1 MLNGKSLKFKL
12 ILSFVVVAA
21 ITLLVGVIGW
31 SSVTKLNRYVH
42 EIGKVNL
49 SSIRG
54 LNIMNESIVSE
65 MNSTRSFLLTGTDEN
80 IAERLNKGIDTS
92 RERAEMGYKMYEI
105 LSKTKEEDSLWNK
118 FVPVWNRYWEGMK
131 KAEELSKEYNKTK
144 DQTDYD
150 IAFKFMM
157 VDTIKDYYDARDIL
171 KEIIALNQ
179 KYADKNIEDASK
191 ISTAA
196 IIFAVIAMIVGV
208 VLSISIGI
216 ILSIAISK
224 PINKIVEELLKGSE
238 QVASASEQLSESS
251 QQLAEGSSEQAASIE
266 ETSSTLNETSSMV
279 QQNNENTRQASLL
292 SSEARKSSE
301 KGNHEMNEMLIAMED
316 IKKSS
321 GEISKIIKVIDDIA
335 FQTNILSLNAAV
347 EAARAGEAGAGFA
360 VVAEEVRNLAQR
372 SAQAAKDTAV
382 MIETSVE
389 RAAAGVGIAQKV
401 AESLAEI
408 TEKSEKVN
416 SIMDEINI
424 ASQEQAQGI
433 IQINKAVTQMEQ
445 VTQSI
450 AANAEESAAASEQL
464 NAQAENVKEIVGNLT
479 KLVNGIEAG
488 RELMESRAKS
498 ESKKSSITKSKK
510 IAEVKSW
517 KASAYS
523 SSKSRAVNPDD
534 VIPLED
540 DKGDF

>member
-1 MLNGKSLKFKL
+1 MENFR
-12 ILSFVVVAA
+12 
-21 ITLLVGVIGW
+21 
-31 SSVTKLNRYVH
+31 N
-42 EIGKVNL
+42 
-49 SSIRG
+49 
-54 LNIMNESIVSE
+54 
-65 MNSTRSFLLTGTDEN
+65 TG
-80 IAERLNKGIDTS
+80 NKDL
-92 RERAEMGYKMYEI
+92 YQ
-105 LSKTKEEDSLWNK
+105 
-118 FVPVWNRYWEGMK
+118 
-131 KAEELSKEYNKTK
+131 KAS
-144 DQTDYD
+144 D
-150 IAFKFMM
+150 ISM
-157 VDTIKDYYDARDIL
+157 VETVKDYYFIGKKLDEL
-171 KEIIALNQ
+171 EEMTNNYNETLQKEAE
-179 KYADKNIEDASK
+179 KEKNTA
-191 ISTAA
+191 ISVAMLFMFFGAVTA
-196 IIFAVIAMIVGV
+196 VLLGV
-208 VLSISIGI
+208 VLSIT
-216 ILSIAISK
+216 ISK

-292 SSEARKSSE
+292 ASEAKKSSE
-301 KGNHEMNEMLIAMED
+301 KGNYEMNEMLVAMED

-401 AESLAEI
+401 AESLSEI

-416 SIMDEINI
+416 SIMDEINV

-464 NAQAENVKEIVGNLT
+464 NSQAENMKEIVGNLT
-479 KLVNGIEAG
+479 KIINGNEAG

-498 ESKKSSITKSKK
+498 EVKKGSLNNSKKLT
-510 IAEVKSW
+510 EVKHI
-517 KASAYS
+517 KTTAYS
-523 SSKSRAVNPDD
+523 SAKNRAVNPDE
-534 VIPLED
+534 VIPLEED
-540 DKGDF
+540 NGDF

>member
-12 ILSFVVVAA
+12 ILSFVGVAA

-31 SSVTKLNRYVH
+31 SSVTKLNGYVH
-42 EIGKVNL
+42 VIGKDNL
-49 SSIRG
+49 PAIRG
-54 LNIMNESIVSE
+54 LNIMYESIVSE
-65 MNSTRSFLLTGTDEN
+65 MNACRSFLLTGTDKDV
-80 IAERLNKGIDTS
+80 AERLDKAIATS
-92 RERAEMGYKMYEI
+92 RERAEMGYKMYKEVAKTDKEKEI
-105 LSKTKEEDSLWNK
+105 FDK
-118 FVPVWNRYWEGMK
+118 FEPVWNRYWDGMK
-131 KAEELSKEYNKTK
+131 KAEELSKNYYNTK
-144 DQTDYD
+144 NQEDYNA
-150 IAFKFMM
+150 AFKFMM
-157 VDTIKDYYDARDIL
+157 IDTIKDYYDARDML
-171 KEIIALNQ
+171 KETIGINQ
-179 KYADKNIEDASK
+179 EIADKNIDDASK
-191 ISTAA
+191 LSTAA
-196 IIFAVIAMIVGV
+196 IIFAVIAMLLGV

-301 KGNHEMNEMLIAMED
+301 KGNNEMNDMLIAMED

-464 NAQAENVKEIVGNLT
+464 NAQAENMKEIVGNLT

-498 ESKKSSITKSKK
+498 ESKKSSISKSKK
-510 IAEVKSW
+510 IAEVKSG
-517 KASAYS
+517 KATAYS